1 MAVMP
6 GNTLPA
12 PVCGRKAA
20 TAVAVRRHSMHT
32 RKEPMMAQTH
42 SEQSGGQ

>member
-12 PVCGRKAA
+12 PVRGREAA
-20 TAVAVRRHSMHT
+20 AAVAVWRHRMHT
-32 RKEPMMAQTH
+32 RKEPMMARTH

>member
-12 PVCGRKAA
+12 PVRGREAA
-20 TAVAVRRHSMHT
+20 AAVAARRHSMHT
-32 RKEPMMAQTH
+32 RKEPMMARTY
-42 SEQSGGQ
+42 SEQCGGQ